1 MPDLTDLAAID
12 LATAIK
18 AREVSCVEVMQTFLE
33 RIDTLNP
40 TLNAL
45 INLTPQEDC
54 LMLARTSR

>member
-45 INLTPQEDC
+45 VNLTPQED
-54 LMLARTSR
+54 